1 MEATV
6 KIRDNGSVEEAFH
19 MSSTYYISAENAK
32 IVGSAAGL
40 IAKGV
45 SRVNGGFEF
54 FMDCTEQEA
63 SRIVKNHNGV
73 DLKFVS

>member
-1 MEATV
+1 LCC
-6 KIRDNGSVEEAFH
+6 FF
-19 MSSTYYISAENAK
+19 
-32 IVGSAAGL
+32 GSAAGL